1 MRRRLVIIAVA
12 GAIALPVAGAL
23 AQAEAERRVDRAIEL
38 LRQAIGPD
46 ARITWGMRQ
55 VDPVTG
61 RTRLGDVVVTTA
73 GRRVTVAEVLLTD
86 VSDTRLGRAELRA
99 LQMTEGKGERSD
111 LARLVLGGVPFPA
124 AGQPVDLARLEVGV
138 LEAEALSI
146 QSTDGTIR
154 LGRVAAEGYAPGV
167 LGQATAEGFEY
178 RGTGSSSGNS
188 ARIGRV
194 ALAGVTMPAP
204 GQDFDIKD
212 VTLRSASLEG
222 AALVDAEKKVDLA
235 VGRMAVRDWVPGRL
249 TDLAVEGVTL
259 GAEFG
264 AMGPGVFRLGRAVMQ
279 GIDAAGIA
287 TAWST
292 NVQPPDPA
300 PGVPQLVQL
309 EGISAEANGAP
320 LFSLGRIQA
329 DGSLAADGVVGGAL
343 VVDGLRVT
351 LPRGSV
357 PPLEQLGY
365 TEIAGGME
373 MRGTLARQGGVFGLS
388 PWRTVWNDAATL
400 TIAGRFLDMPAPLP
414 GTTLDPDAQ
423 TAALMAAR
431 VEQVT
436 LSWRDQGLLGRAIA
450 WQARQQRVPEARI
463 RDQWA
468 QMVMA
473 MPLPGDSPAPRGRAA
488 PPAPGGKGAPAP
500 AAGGKAGAAPAPG
513 PAPSAGGPD
522 PLVAVREALAQFI
535 RQPREIEF
543 TLRPPRPMAFGEMAG
558 LMGAGPTEGARQL
571 GLTVRLP

>member
-23 AQAEAERRVDRAIEL
+23 AQAEAERRVDRAIEV
-38 LRQAIGPD
+38 LRQSIGPE
-46 ARITWGMRQ
+46 ARIAWGLRQ

-61 RTRLGDVVVTTA
+61 RTRLGDVTITS
-73 GRRVTVAEVLLTD
+73 GPRQVTVAEVLLSD
-86 VSDTRLGRAELRA
+86 VSDTRLGRAEMRA
-99 LQMTEGKGERSD
+99 LLMTEGKGERTE
-111 LARLVLGGVPFPA
+111 LARLVLGGIPLPA
-124 AGQPVDLARLEVGV
+124 AGQRVELARLEIGV
-138 LEAEALSI
+138 LEADSLSI
-146 QSTDGTIR
+146 QSAAGNVR
-154 LGRVAAEGYAPGV
+154 LGRLAVEGYAPGA

-178 RGTGSSSGNS
+178 LDTSRGGRNG
-188 ARIGRV
+188 ARIGRL

-222 AALVDAEKKVDLA
+222 ATLVDEEKKIDLA
-235 VGRMAVRDWVPGRL
+235 LGRVALRDWVPGRL

-259 GAEFG
+259 GTDFG
-264 AMGPGVFRLGRAVMQ
+264 AMGPGVFRLGRIVMQ
-279 GIDAAGIA
+279 GIDGAGLA

-292 NVQPPDPA
+292 NIQPPDPA
-300 PGVPQLVQL
+300 PGVPQLIL
-309 EGISAEANGAP
+309 IEGITAEANGAP
-320 LFSLGRIQA
+320 LVSLGRIQA
-329 DGSLAADGVVGGAL
+329 DGSMAADGVVAGSL
-343 VVDGLRVT
+343 LVDGLRVT
-351 LPRGSV
+351 LPRGSA

-365 TEIAGGME
+365 TEIAGGLE
-373 MRGTLARQGGVFGLS
+373 MRATLARAGGVLALS
-388 PWRTVWNDAATL
+388 PWRTRWNEAGTL
-400 TIAGRFLDMPAPLP
+400 TLAGRFLDMPAPLP
-414 GTTLDPDAQ
+414 GTVLDPDAQ
-423 TAALMAAR
+423 AAALMNAR
-431 VEQVT
+431 MEAVT

-473 MPLPGDSPAPRGRAA
+473 MPLPGEAPPQRRRAA
-488 PPAPGGKGAPAP
+488 PPAPATKGAPAP
-500 AAGGKAGAAPAPG
+500 AAGGKAGPAPA
-513 PAPSAGGPD
+513 ADAPD
-522 PLVAVREALAQFI
+522 PFVAVREAVAQFI

-558 LMGAGPTEGARQL
+558 LVAAGPSEGARQL